1 VVEPVLSV
9 VIPTRDRWEMLTR
22 CLTAL
27 DRACEGVDG
36 AVEVLVADDASV
48 EAVSP
53 EQGKNISLRVLRRE
67 TAGGSSAARNLA
79 LSVTSAPLVLFIDD
93 DIEVEFDLVERHIR
107 HHELHSAESEAL
119 VGLVTWTRARPVT
132 AHMRWLEKGGPL
144 FAFDTIKDPGNVDAA
159 HFCTANVSVKR
170 SLLGKVAGPFDERL
184 RRFTDVEL
192 GVRLA
197 GAGMRLRYDP
207 LAVAWHLRHDT
218 PASTDDRMRVVG
230 EASVVLD
237 SIHPGLAPPAAP
249 YSKIGAAK
257 ATVARGLSPFAPVM
271 PEHLADRVWSSRAA
285 WAYAEGRRR
294 AERTAS

>member
-1 VVEPVLSV
+1 MVEPVLSV
-9 VIPTRDRWEMLTR
+9 VIPTRDRWDMLAR
-22 CLTAL
+22 CLVAL
-27 DRACEGVDG
+27 DAACEKVDG
-36 AVEVLVADDASV
+36 AVEVLIADDASV
-48 EAVSP
+48 EAVDLSP
-53 EQGKNISLRVLRRE
+53 GRNISARTLRRQ

-79 LSVTSAPLVLFIDD
+79 FSAASGPIVLFIDD
-93 DIEVEFDLVERHIR
+93 DIEVEVDLVERHIT
-107 HHELHSAESEAL
+107 HHELNPDASEAL
-119 VGLVTWTRARPVT
+119 VGLVTWTRTQPVS

-144 FAFDTIKDPGNVDAA
+144 FAFDTITDPANVDAA

-170 SLLGKVAGPFDERL
+170 SLLGKVDGPFDERL

-237 SIHPGLAPPAAP
+237 AIHPGLAPPAAP

-257 ATVARGLSPFAPVM
+257 AAVARGLSPVAPIM
-271 PEHLADRVWSSRAA
+271 PARLADRVWSSRAA

-294 AERTAS
+294 AERAAG